1 MFENIFI
8 GITTNSNF
16 FSLGEET
23 REDEIK
29 SAQLKSIEPMVHS
42 NIEETISSAFQY
54 EIGKLDKLASE
65 NDGSS
70 SGIDKTELEG
80 MSSFFSKILSNPF
93 NKEKEA
99 SDMVKNLDQLDDK
112 TDCGTS
118 NKSLN
123 DAEIKSKKSLDDL
136 QASGDVVLK
145 IEPNKEEE
153 ISENENIKKD
163 TSATIEI
170 VEEISSASNNIEQSS
185 YSPMPSIPSKSKYEA
200 IEALDEGDEQRELEK
215 WAERTET
222 ITRLEHER

>member
-1 MFENIFI
+1 MELRKILI
-8 GITTNSNF
+8 

-23 REDEIK
+23 RDEIK
-29 SAQLKSIEPMVHS
+29 SIQPKFIEPMVHS

-54 EIGKLDKLASE
+54 EIGKLDKQLSE
-65 NDGSS
+65 NDASS

-93 NKEKEA
+93 NKEKET
-99 SDMVKNLDQLDDK
+99 SNTVKNLDHLDDK

-123 DAEIKSKKSLDDL
+123 DAEIKSQKSLDDL
-136 QASGDVVLK
+136 QASEDVVSK
-145 IEPNKEEE
+145 IEPNKQEK
-153 ISENENIKKD
+153 ISANENIIQD
-163 TSATIEI
+163 TSATVEKL
-170 VEEISSASNNIEQSS
+170 EEISSASNNIEKSS
-185 YSPMPSIPSKSKYEA
+185 NSPMPSIPSKSKYEA
-200 IEALDEGDEQRELEK
+200 IEALDEGDEQKELEK

>member
-1 MFENIFI
+1 MELRKILI
-8 GITTNSNF
+8 

-23 REDEIK
+23 RDEIK
-29 SAQLKSIEPMVHS
+29 SIQPKFIEPMVHS

-54 EIGKLDKLASE
+54 EIGKLDKQLSE
-65 NDGSS
+65 NDASS

-93 NKEKEA
+93 NKEKET
-99 SDMVKNLDQLDDK
+99 SNTVKNLDHLDDK

-123 DAEIKSKKSLDDL
+123 DAEIKSQKSLDDL
-136 QASGDVVLK
+136 QASEDVVSK
-145 IEPNKEEE
+145 IEPNKQEK
-153 ISENENIKKD
+153 ISANENIIQD
-163 TSATIEI
+163 TSATVEKL
-170 VEEISSASNNIEQSS
+170 EEISSASNNIDKSS
-185 YSPMPSIPSKSKYEA
+185 NSPMPSIPSKSKYEA
-200 IEALDEGDEQRELEK
+200 IEALDEGDEQKELEK

>member
-1 MFENIFI
+1 MLI
-8 GITTNSNF
+8 GITKASVF
-16 FSLGEET
+16 ISLEEET
-23 REDEIK
+23 RKDEIK
-29 SAQLKSIEPMVHS
+29 SFQVKSIEPNVCS

-54 EIGKLDKLASE
+54 EIGKLDKQPYE
-65 NDGSS
+65 NDALS

-93 NKEKEA
+93 NKEKET
-99 SDMVKNLDQLDDK
+99 SNTIKNLDQLRDK

-123 DAEIKSKKSLDDL
+123 DPEIKSEKSLDDFE
-136 QASGDVVLK
+136 AVENAILK
-145 IEPNKEEE
+145 TEPNKEEE
-153 ISENENIKKD
+153 IFANENIVKD
-163 TSATIEI
+163 TSATIEKL
-170 VEEISSASNNIEQSS
+170 EEITSACKNIEQSS